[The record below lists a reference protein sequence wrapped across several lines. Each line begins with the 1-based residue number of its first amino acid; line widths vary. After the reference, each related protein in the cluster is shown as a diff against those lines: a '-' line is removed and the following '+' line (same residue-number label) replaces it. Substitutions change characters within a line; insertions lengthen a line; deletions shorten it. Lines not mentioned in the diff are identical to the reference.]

1 MIVRILSK
9 FGREDIAVVYLGET
23 SKGNLVEFVEALQPP
38 LSLAEKWVLIVSTL
52 KGCPVRCKMCDAGGY
67 YEGTLSEEEIMEQ
80 IEYMIRQRFPDGKV
94 ASKKFKVQFA
104 RVGEPAFNKDVL
116 IVLER
121 LKNYENLIPCVSTIA
136 PVGCDSF
143 FEQMLKIKDEHY
155 KGRFQLQFSIH
166 STDEEQRDQIM
177 PVRKWS
183 LDQIAEFG
191 EEFVRKGDRKI
202 TLNFAVSEESILD
215 ARRLVETFSKEKF
228 LVKIT
233 PINPTYSALHNNIKS
248 DVDTSTGMPIKHRR
262 FVEELQS
269 AGFEVILS
277 VGNLEE
283 NKIASNCGMYVRR
296 HMSERFKNPH
306 SYTYVS

>member
-1 MIVRILSK
+1 MRILSK

-38 LSLAEKWVLIVSTL
+38 LSLAEKWVLIISTL

-67 YEGTLSEEEIMEQ
+67 YEGTLSEEEMMEQ
-80 IEYMIRQRFPDGKV
+80 IEYMVRRRFPDGKV

-121 LKNYENLIPCVSTIA
+121 LKIHENLIPCVSTIA
-136 PVGCDSF
+136 PIGCDSF
-143 FEQMLKIKDEHY
+143 FERMLKIKDEHY

-177 PVRKWS
+177 PVKKWS
-183 LDQIAEFG
+183 LNEIAEFG
-191 EEFVRKGDRKI
+191 ERFVRKGDRKI

-215 ARRLVETFSKEKF
+215 ARKLIETFSKEKF

-233 PINPTYSALHNNIKS
+233 PINPTYSALSNNIKS
-248 DVDTSTGMPIKHRR
+248 DVDTSTGMPIKHGR
-262 FVEELQS
+262 FVEELQD

-283 NKIASNCGMYVRR
+283 NKIASNCGMYIRR